1 MKPEKYLSNEAL
13 DKISFALSNKEDDVD
28 KYAFMLTD
36 GTSIIIEKM
45 VLPSD
50 GNNREGTISNPG
62 NINIVDTCNATII
75 YYTDGPINEEKTVR
89 FVVESFE
96 DLETQWSGFKSAI
109 GLPEDTIGVLDYIS
123 LTNEQ
128 KIRNAKLENTVNDLL
143 NMLLDTDVDINID
156 EDYKMPFEEYATYA
170 SRYSLINLVLVNTAR
185 NLIKLGIA
193 DQVHAPY
200 FTKNEEDEIT
210 EVREYIDENSFD
222 DWR

>member
-1 MKPEKYLSNEAL
+1 MKPENYLSDEAL
-13 DKISFALSNKEDDVD
+13 GKISFAMSDKEDDVD

-36 GTSIIIEKM
+36 GTFIMVEKM
-45 VLPSD
+45 ILPS
-50 GNNREGTISNPG
+50 NETNIEGSISNPS
-62 NINIVDTCNATII
+62 NINIVDTCNATIT
-75 YYTDGPINEEKTVR
+75 YNSSDDEEKTVK
-89 FVVESFE
+89 FVVKSFE

-109 GLPEDTIGVLDYIS
+109 ELSEDTIGILDHIS
-123 LTNEQ
+123 LTKDQ

-143 NMLLDTDVDINID
+143 NMFLDTDIDINID

-193 DQVHAPY
+193 DQIHAPY

-210 EVREYIDENSFD
+210 EIREYIDEDSFD
-222 DWR
+222 NWG

>member
-1 MKPEKYLSNEAL
+1 MKPENYLSDEAL
-13 DKISFALSNKEDDVD
+13 GKISFAMSDKEDDVD

-36 GTSIIIEKM
+36 GTFIMVEKM
-45 VLPSD
+45 VLPS
-50 GNNREGTISNPG
+50 NETNIEGFISNPS

-75 YYTDGPINEEKTVR
+75 YNSSDGEEKTVK
-89 FVVESFE
+89 FVVKSFE
-96 DLETQWSGFKSAI
+96 DLETQWSGFKSAV
-109 GLPEDTIGVLDYIS
+109 GLSEDTIGILDHIS
-123 LTNEQ
+123 LTKDQ

-143 NMLLDTDVDINID
+143 NMFLDTDIDINID

-193 DQVHAPY
+193 DQIHAPY

-210 EVREYIDENSFD
+210 EIREYIDEDSFD
-222 DWR
+222 NWG

>member
-1 MKPEKYLSNEAL
+1 MKPENYLSDEAL
-13 DKISFALSNKEDDVD
+13 GKISFAMSDKEDDVD

-36 GTSIIIEKM
+36 GTFIMVEKM
-45 VLPSD
+45 VLPSNE
-50 GNNREGTISNPG
+50 NNIEGTIFNPS

-75 YYTDGPINEEKTVR
+75 YNSSDDEEKTVK
-89 FVVESFE
+89 FVVKSFE
-96 DLETQWSGFKSAI
+96 DLETQWSGFKSAV
-109 GLPEDTIGVLDYIS
+109 GLSEDTIGILDHIS
-123 LTNEQ
+123 LTKDQ

-143 NMLLDTDVDINID
+143 NMFLDTDIDINID

-193 DQVHAPY
+193 DQIHAPY

-210 EVREYIDENSFD
+210 EIREYIDEDSFD
-222 DWR
+222 NWG

>member
-1 MKPEKYLSNEAL
+1 MKPENYLSDEAL
-13 DKISFALSNKEDDVD
+13 GKISFAMSDKEDDVD

-36 GTSIIIEKM
+36 GTFIMVEKM

-50 GNNREGTISNPG
+50 GTDIEGTISNPS
-62 NINIVDTCNATII
+62 NINIVDTCNATIT
-75 YYTDGPINEEKTVR
+75 YNSSDDEEKTVK
-89 FVVESFE
+89 FVVKSFE

-109 GLPEDTIGVLDYIS
+109 ELSEDTIGVLDHIS
-123 LTNEQ
+123 LTKDQ

-143 NMLLDTDVDINID
+143 NMFLDTDIDINID

-193 DQVHAPY
+193 DQIHAPY

-210 EVREYIDENSFD
+210 EIREYIDEDSFD
-222 DWR
+222 NWG

>member
-1 MKPEKYLSNEAL
+1 MKPENYLSDEAL
-13 DKISFALSNKEDDVD
+13 GKISFAMSDKEDDVD

-36 GTSIIIEKM
+36 GTFIMVEKM

-50 GNNREGTISNPG
+50 GTDIEGSISNPS
-62 NINIVDTCNATII
+62 NINIVDTCNATIT
-75 YYTDGPINEEKTVR
+75 YNSSDDEEKTVK
-89 FVVESFE
+89 FVVKSFE

-109 GLPEDTIGVLDYIS
+109 ELSEDTIGVLDHIS
-123 LTNEQ
+123 LTKDQ

-143 NMLLDTDVDINID
+143 NMFLDTDIDINID

-193 DQVHAPY
+193 DQIHAPY

-210 EVREYIDENSFD
+210 EIREYIDEDSFD
-222 DWR
+222 NWG

>member
-1 MKPEKYLSNEAL
+1 MKPENYLSDEAL
-13 DKISFALSNKEDDVD
+13 GKISFAMSDKEDDVD

-36 GTSIIIEKM
+36 GTFIMVEKM
-45 VLPSD
+45 VLPS
-50 GNNREGTISNPG
+50 NETNIEGFISNPS
-62 NINIVDTCNATII
+62 NINIVDTCNATIT
-75 YYTDGPINEEKTVR
+75 YNSSDDEEKTVK
-89 FVVESFE
+89 FVVKSFE

-109 GLPEDTIGVLDYIS
+109 ELSEDTIGILDHIS
-123 LTNEQ
+123 LTKDQ

-143 NMLLDTDVDINID
+143 NMFLDTDIDINID

-193 DQVHAPY
+193 DQIHAPY

-210 EVREYIDENSFD
+210 EIREYIDEDSFD
-222 DWR
+222 NWG

>member
-1 MKPEKYLSNEAL
+1 MKPENYLSDEAL
-13 DKISFALSNKEDDVD
+13 GKISFAMSDKEDDVD

-36 GTSIIIEKM
+36 GTFIMVEKM

-50 GNNREGTISNPG
+50 GTDIEGSISNPS
-62 NINIVDTCNATII
+62 NINIVDTCNATIT
-75 YYTDGPINEEKTVR
+75 YNSSDDEEKTVK
-89 FVVESFE
+89 FVVKSFE

-109 GLPEDTIGVLDYIS
+109 ELSEDTIGILDHIS
-123 LTNEQ
+123 LTKDQ

-143 NMLLDTDVDINID
+143 NMFLDTDIDINID

-193 DQVHAPY
+193 DQIHAPY

-210 EVREYIDENSFD
+210 EIREYIDEDSFD
-222 DWR
+222 NWG